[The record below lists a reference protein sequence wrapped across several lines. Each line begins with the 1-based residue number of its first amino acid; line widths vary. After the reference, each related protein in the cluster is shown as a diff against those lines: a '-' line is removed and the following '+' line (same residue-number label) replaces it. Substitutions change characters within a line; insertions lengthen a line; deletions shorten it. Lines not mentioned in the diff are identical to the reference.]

1 MKKADFKRI
10 LIALNVFFRYTDKE
24 PSERGG

>member
-10 LIALNVFFRYTDKE
+10 LIALNVFFRYTNKE